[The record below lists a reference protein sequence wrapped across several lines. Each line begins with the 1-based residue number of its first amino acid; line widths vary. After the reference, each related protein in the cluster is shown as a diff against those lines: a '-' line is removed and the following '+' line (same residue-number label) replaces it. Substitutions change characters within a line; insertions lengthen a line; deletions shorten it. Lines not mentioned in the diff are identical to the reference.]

1 VNLREFAK
9 LALSR
14 QEVARFGSK
23 GMGTKKKRKR
33 CTSKDIS
40 DKSVKG
46 TTTKCFPLF
55 SLKKA
60 SEGKLGQQATGKH
73 LPTGLVEQPG
83 SDMEASPT
91 GK

>member
-1 VNLREFAK
+1 MTDLQRFAK

-23 GMGTKKKRKR
+23 GMGKKRKKRKR
-33 CTSKDIS
+33 CTAKDIS

-46 TTTKCFPLF
+46 VTSKCMPLF
-55 SLKKA
+55 SLK
-60 SEGKLGQQATGKH
+60 LGRV
-73 LPTGLVEQPG
+73 PSSRNPPPSSVELPG